1 MMNDELTLWGSCLIS
16 AKKGLKRIP
25 YRQFISRLR
34 FIRVQYTLRITH
46 YAFIILLTGCEEQ
59 KAPKQ
64 TKAYQ
69 GPIEEIDG
77 VKMLYSEAAQLR
89 VRMTTARQYR
99 YQNDDRKYP
108 ENVNILFFGP
118 NGEEVTTLRSDSGR
132 YDKAKDL
139 YTVMGHVVVINK
151 QKQEKLS
158 TNLLNW
164 NPRTKKVYTDQPVL
178 VQSQQT
184 GERLKAQGLDSNQDF
199 SQYSLRG
206 RVTGVFNVE
215 GSGF

>member
-1 MMNDELTLWGSCLIS
+1 MMNDESGHSRNFLDKNR
-16 AKKGLKRIP
+16 KKVR
-25 YRQFISRLR
+25 RLVFR
-34 FIRVQYTLRITH
+34 LL
-46 YAFIILLTGCEEQ
+46 FIIHYSSLIILFAGCEEDKTAQ
-59 KAPKQ
+59 K
-64 TKAYQ
+64 TKPYE
-69 GPIEEIDG
+69 GPIEEING

-108 ENVNILFFGP
+108 EAVNILFFGP

-139 YTVMGHVVVINK
+139 YTVMGNVVVINK
-151 QKQEKLS
+151 QKQEKL
-158 TNLLNW
+158 TTDQLNW
-164 NPRTKKVYTDQPVL
+164 NPRTKKVYTDRPVL